1 MGETSFPLMIT
12 QSEYMRRMKDM
23 ASINAGMSFYGEMPT
38 MYNVVLNTDHPIIKD
53 ILNSEENT
61 CDATV
66 KPIEEELQSLN
77 KSHSDLQES
86 HKDKKEDEIPQGEK
100 DQLADL
106 DKKINETKNKKEQ
119 IWSEFAKG
127 NEVVHQLIDLAL
139 LQNNMLK
146 GESLNNFVRR
156 SIDLIK

>member
-1 MGETSFPLMIT
+1 
-12 QSEYMRRMKDM
+12 
-23 ASINAGMSFYGEMPT
+23 
-38 MYNVVLNTDHPIIKD
+38 
-53 ILNSEENT
+53 
-61 CDATV
+61 
-66 KPIEEELQSLN
+66 LN
-77 KSHSDLQES
+77 KNHSDLQES